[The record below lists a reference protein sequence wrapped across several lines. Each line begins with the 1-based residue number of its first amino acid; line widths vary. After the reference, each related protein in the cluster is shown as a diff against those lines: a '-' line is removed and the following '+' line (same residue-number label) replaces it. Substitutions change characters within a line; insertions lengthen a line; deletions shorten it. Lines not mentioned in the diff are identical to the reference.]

1 MMNMTPWHRRQG
13 KEARL
18 VNSLRG
24 HVETAWAIA
33 CTLTGDE
40 TTAVEVVKEVVRG
53 TLPQPYRSRQRGLRL
68 EVVIA
73 ATEAGAA
80 RAFSPLDRRVRSGA
94 YAAVLSPQASALRR
108 AFSRRVSWDVQA
120 PLWATEVED
129 IAESDVASR
138 LGQSH
143 AGMEAGRVAL
153 RLAYI
158 DLRSDLDVNCRET
171 LRDAFGC
178 SAGPES
184 RAQDSH
190 LGSCA
195 LCQAETRWLTD
206 LGSAL
211 RSVPPSMP
219 PEVWEEARRLALGD
233 TGGPSPDPRS
243 DGATQTG
250 SAISAPPRHSP
261 AHARRSAV
269 GERPPADQATAAVL
283 GATTATNGH
292 GPALVCRAVEA
303 QKVRA
308 VEAQKVKAEEA
319 EAQQVDAH
327 KVVDHVAHR

>member
-24 HVETAWAIA
+24 HVETTWAIA

-40 TTAVEVVKEVVRG
+40 ATAVEVVKEVVRG
-53 TLPQPYRSRQRGLRL
+53 TLPQPYGSRQRGLRL

-80 RAFSPLDRRVRSGA
+80 RAFSPLDHRVRSGA
-94 YAAVLSPQASALRR
+94 YVAVLSPQASALRR

-129 IAESDVASR
+129 IAESDVANR

-171 LRDAFGC
+171 LRNAFGC

-195 LCQAETRWLTD
+195 LCQTEMRWLTD

-211 RSVPPSMP
+211 RSVPPAMP

-233 TGGPSPDPRS
+233 TRGPSPDPRS

-250 SAISAPPRHSP
+250 TAISAPPRSSP

-269 GERPPADQATAAVL
+269 GERPPADQATAAV
-283 GATTATNGH
+283 GGTTSATNGSE
-292 GPALVCRAVEA
+292 PALVH
-303 QKVRA
+303 RA

-319 EAQQVDAH
+319 EAQQVDAQ
-327 KVVDHVAHR
+327 KVVDHVVHR

>member
-1 MMNMTPWHRRQG
+1 MVAMKTMTPWHRRQG
-13 KEARL
+13 RDARL
-18 VNSLRG
+18 VSSLRG
-24 HVETAWAIA
+24 HVETMWAIA

-40 TTAVEVVKEVVRG
+40 ATAVEVVKEVVRG

-80 RAFSPLDRRVRSGA
+80 RAFSPLDHRVRSGA
-94 YAAVLSPQASALRR
+94 YAAALSPQASALRR

-129 IAESDVASR
+129 IAESDVANK

-143 AGMEAGRVAL
+143 LGIEAGRVAL

-171 LRDAFGC
+171 LRNAFGS
-178 SAGPES
+178 SASPER

-211 RSVPPSMP
+211 RSLPPVMP

-233 TGGPSPDPRS
+233 ARRPSLDPTRS
-243 DGATQTG
+243 DGATTKTDN
-250 SAISAPPRHSP
+250 AISAPPRPSP
-261 AHARRSAV
+261 AHAPTRAV
-269 GERPPADQATAAVL
+269 GGQAAADRAQGAV
-283 GATTATNGH
+283 GDGTTPTNGWE
-292 GPALVCRAVEA
+292 PAFVCG
-303 QKVRA
+303 A
-308 VEAQKVKAEEA
+308 VEAQKVKVEVR
-319 EAQQVDAH
+319 QVDAQ
-327 KVVDHVAHR
+327 KVVEHVVHR

>member
-1 MMNMTPWHRRQG
+1 VVVAMMSMTPWHRRQG
-13 KEARL
+13 REARL

-24 HVETAWAIA
+24 HVETMWAIA

-40 TTAVEVVKEVVRG
+40 ATAVEVVKEVVRG

-80 RAFSPLDRRVRSGA
+80 RAFSPLDHRVRSGS
-94 YAAVLSPQASALRR
+94 YVTVLGPQGSALRR

-129 IAESDVASR
+129 IAESDVANR

-143 AGMEAGRVAL
+143 PGIEAGRVAL

-171 LRDAFGC
+171 LRNAFGS
-178 SAGPES
+178 SASPER

-190 LGSCA
+190 LGSCE

-211 RSVPPSMP
+211 RSLPPAMP
-219 PEVWEEARRLALGD
+219 LEVWEETRRLALGD
-233 TGGPSPDPRS
+233 TRRPSLDPTRAE
-243 DGATQTG
+243 GATQTG
-250 SAISAPPRHSP
+250 TAISPPPRPSP
-261 AHARRSAV
+261 AHARTRGVVGQPAADPAKRAAV
-269 GERPPADQATAAVL
+269 GDD
-283 GATTATNGH
+283 TTPTNGWK
-292 GPALVCRAVEA
+292 PAIVCGAIEA
-303 QKVRA
+303 QKVPQ
-308 VEAQKVKAEEA
+308 VDAQKVVK
-319 EAQQVDAH
+319 H
-327 KVVDHVAHR
+327 VVHR

>member
-1 MMNMTPWHRRQG
+1 VVAMMRMTPWHRRQG
-13 KEARL
+13 RDARL

-24 HVETAWAIA
+24 HVETMWAIA

-40 TTAVEVVKEVVRG
+40 ATAVEVVKEVVRG

-73 ATEAGAA
+73 ATEAGAT
-80 RAFSPLDRRVRSGA
+80 RAFSPLDHRVRSGSF
-94 YAAVLSPQASALRR
+94 AAVLGPQASALRR

-129 IAESDVASR
+129 IAESDVANR

-143 AGMEAGRVAL
+143 PGMEAGRVAL
-153 RLAYI
+153 RRAYI

-171 LRDAFGC
+171 LRNAFGS
-178 SAGPES
+178 SASPER

-211 RSVPPSMP
+211 RSVPPAMP
-219 PEVWEEARRLALGD
+219 SEVWEEARRLALGD
-233 TGGPSPDPRS
+233 TRRPSLDPPRS

-250 SAISAPPRHSP
+250 NAISAPPRTSP
-261 AHARRSAV
+261 AHARTRVVVVQSAADQENPAV
-269 GERPPADQATAAVL
+269 GD
-283 GATTATNGH
+283 ATTATNGCE
-292 GPALVCRAVEA
+292 PPLVCRAVEA
-303 QKVRA
+303 QKVKA
-308 VEAQKVKAEEA
+308 DEVEVR
-319 EAQQVDAH
+319 QVDAE
-327 KVVDHVAHR
+327 KVDHVVHR